1 LSHANAFWHYA
12 KADATLQPAAAAA
25 RAILAGVAAWQET
38 GSDGVWRHGPA
49 GLCMDRDIV
58 LISHGDSA
66 EIRGSHRDLPGQNRL
81 NVQTTGLG
89 LAPMN
94 LARPI
99 TFWIAMCA
107 AIIAAVV
114 LLREILL
121 PFVAGLVL
129 AYLFNPLANRLERLG
144 FNRLLAALT
153 IIGLFIVGVVALV
166 SLTAPI
172 IARELALFLDNLPL
186 YFGQLKTLT
195 SDPSRPWLRK
205 IVGEGLGSAEQS
217 IGELATL
224 GVDWFGSL
232 LRSVWSGG
240 RALISV
246 FSLAIV
252 TPVVAG
258 YLIYDWNNMLAAIDN
273 WTPPPRRPTVR
284 ALAREI
290 DDTIGGFVRGQGTLC
305 LILCVFYGA
314 ALTLAGLNHAI
325 LIGLAAGFISFVP
338 YLGSITGLA
347 VSTCVAI
354 AQFWPNWSSIA
365 VIPVIF
371 IAGQSVA
378 DYVLSPYLVGR
389 RVNLHP
395 VWMIFAL
402 FAFGYVFGF
411 VGLLLAVPLAAACRV
426 LLRFALK
433 QYYASPLYTAPP
445 DAGPP
450 MAKPG

>member
-1 LSHANAFWHYA
+1 
-12 KADATLQPAAAAA
+12 
-25 RAILAGVAAWQET
+25 
-38 GSDGVWRHGPA
+38 
-49 GLCMDRDIV
+49 
-58 LISHGDSA
+58 
-66 EIRGSHRDLPGQNRL
+66 
-81 NVQTTGLG
+81 
-89 LAPMN
+89 MN

-107 AIIAAVV
+107 AVIAVVV

-129 AYLFNPLANRLERLG
+129 AYLFNPLAKWLERRG
-144 FNRLLAALT
+144 FNRLVAALA
-153 IIGLFIVGVVALV
+153 IVGVFIVGFVVLV
-166 SLTAPI
+166 SVSAPV
-172 IARELALFLDNLPL
+172 IARELAYFLDNLPT

-205 IVGEGLGSAEQS
+205 IVGEGLASAEQS

-224 GVDWFGSL
+224 GADWFGSVV
-232 LRSVWSGG
+232 RSVWTGG
-240 RALISV
+240 QALISV

-258 YLIYDWNNMLAAIDN
+258 YLIYDWNRMLAAVDN

-290 DDTIGGFVRGQGTLC
+290 DDTIGGFVLGQGTLC
-305 LILCVFYGA
+305 LILCVFYA
-314 ALTLAGLNHAI
+314 LALTLAGLNHGL
-325 LIGLAAGFISFVP
+325 LIGVAAGLISFVP
-338 YLGSITGLA
+338 YLGSLTGLA

-354 AQFWPNWSSIA
+354 AQFWPNWWSIA
-365 VIPVIF
+365 VVPIIF
-371 IAGQSVA
+371 LVGQTIA

-411 VGLLLAVPLAAACRV
+411 VGLLLAVPLAAAFRV
-426 LLRFALK
+426 LLRFALE
-433 QYYASPLYTAPP
+433 QYYASPLYADQPGAAKPDPLTLGGTAPSIKKT
-445 DAGPP
+445 G
-450 MAKPG
+450 

>member
-1 LSHANAFWHYA
+1 M
-12 KADATLQPAAAAA
+12 QPA
-25 RAILAGVAAWQET
+25 RP
-38 GSDGVWRHGPA
+38 DP
-49 GLCMDRDIV
+49 
-58 LISHGDSA
+58 ISA
-66 EIRGSHRDLPGQNRL
+66 
-81 NVQTTGLG
+81 
-89 LAPMN
+89 N

-99 TFWIAMCA
+99 TFWIAMFA
-107 AIIAAVV
+107 AVIAAVV

-144 FNRLLAALT
+144 LNRLLAALV
-153 IIGLFIVGVVALV
+153 IIGAFITGFVALV
-166 SLTAPI
+166 LLTAPI
-172 IARELALFLDNLPL
+172 IARELTYFLDNVPL

-195 SDPSRPWLRK
+195 SDPDRPWLRK
-205 IVGEGLGSAEQS
+205 IVGEGLASAEQS
-217 IGELATL
+217 VGELATL
-224 GVDWFGSL
+224 GADWFGSL
-232 LRSVWSGG
+232 VRSVWTGG

-258 YLIYDWNNMLAAIDN
+258 YLIYDWDNMLAAVDN

-305 LILCVFYGA
+305 LILCVFYA
-314 ALTLAGLNHAI
+314 VALRLAGLNHSL
-325 LIGLAAGFISFVP
+325 LIGVAAGAVSFVP

-347 VSTCVAI
+347 VATCVAI
-354 AQFWPNWSSIA
+354 AQFWPNWSSII
-365 VIPVIF
+365 VVPIIF
-371 IAGQSVA
+371 LVGQTVA

-402 FAFGYVFGF
+402 FAFGYLFGI

-433 QYYASPLYTAPP
+433 QYYASPLYAPRP
-445 DAGPP
+445 DAAVPSTAATPP
-450 MAKPG
+450 ATDKIG